1 MAFSFNDLNL
11 GSYDVGG
18 AGQTLKPGRY
28 HCEVTEV
35 KLRDTRSG
43 GKQVEVTLQDKKDGL
58 QIRHWIN
65 VHVPS
70 SEKATRIGRE
80 QLKALLT
87 FGGHPTPD
95 NPSDI
100 ASLRGLTP
108 GVSVGEDTYEK
119 DGETRTGSKVKG
131 YFDPT
136 EIGGAPSSQP
146 PKNAG
151 SSPPSDGVEDDDIPF

>member
-11 GSYDVGG
+11 SSIDVGG

-28 HCEVTEV
+28 ICEVKEAS
-35 KLRDTRSG
+35 LRDTRTG
-43 GKQVEVTLQDKKDGL
+43 GKQVEVTLQDQASGL

-87 FGGHPTPD
+87 FGGHSNP
-95 NPSDI
+95 NAPSDI
-100 ASLRGLTP
+100 SSLRGLKP
-108 GVSVGEDTYEK
+108 GVSVGQDTYNK
-119 DGETRTGSKVKG
+119 DGEERTGSAVKG
-131 YFDPT
+131 YFDPS
-136 EIGGAPSSQP
+136 ELGGVTSSSQGSG
-146 PKNAG
+146 G
-151 SSPPSDGVEDDDIPF
+151 SSPAATKMDDDIPF

>member
-28 HCEVTEV
+28 VCEVKDV
-35 KLRDTRSG
+35 SLRDTRTG
-43 GKQVEVTLQDKKDGL
+43 GKQVEVTLADVKSGL

-70 SEKATRIGRE
+70 SEQATRIGRE

-87 FGGHPTPD
+87 FGGHKTPD

-100 ASLRGLTP
+100 ASLRGLRP
-108 GVSVGEDTYEK
+108 GVSVGQDSYEK
-119 DGETRTGSKVKG
+119 DGETRSGSAVKG
-131 YFDPT
+131 YFDPA
-136 EIGGAPSSQP
+136 ELGEKSQGGGGSQ
-146 PKNAG
+146 G
-151 SSPPSDGVEDDDIPF
+151 SSGSGADMDDKIPF